1 MNHTP
6 EFKLL
11 DGLFDRLFPL
21 LRSITGPGI
30 EQSYAILSEHM
41 PLELMSIPS
50 GTKVFDWTVPPE
62 WACRSA
68 RLTDPS
74 GKVVCDLTMSNLHVL
89 NYSDRVNTSL
99 PLAELQKH
107 LHSLPHLP
115 DAVPYVTS
123 YYNRTW
129 GFCVSDRVRQGLKND
144 GMYRAEIDADF
155 SEGKVSLAH
164 TFLEGQSNREILL
177 SSYLCHPSL
186 ANNELSGPLVL
197 LGLYRRISQWPN
209 RHHRFRFVL
218 NPETIGSLCYL
229 HLHGEHLK
237 THLDAGLVLTCLGGA
252 AKQLSYKSS
261 RREDATVDRLARH
274 WNARGEPLRLR
285 PFTPAGG
292 SDERQYCSPGFN
304 LPVGQMARDVYG
316 EYSGYHN
323 SLDTKDSMT
332 IEALVDSIDR
342 IEHFLKELDQSGPWQ
357 NLFPHG
363 EPQLGHRGLYPT
375 LNSANTWK
383 TSSDEIF
390 DGRVILERIL
400 YMLNYSDGQNDLIS
414 IAGRC
419 GCTVADLLP
428 VVRCLQESGLLAP
441 TEENP

>member
-1 MNHTP
+1 MSHTP

-11 DGLFDRLFPL
+11 DGLFDQLFPL

-41 PLELMSIPS
+41 PLEMMGVPS

-62 WACRSA
+62 WVCRSA

-74 GKVVCDLTMSNLHVL
+74 GMVVCDLAMSNLHVL
-89 NYSDRVNTSL
+89 NYSDRVNKSL
-99 PLAELQKH
+99 PLSELQTH

-129 GFCVSDRVRQGLKND
+129 GFCVSDRVRQGLKDD
-144 GMYRAEIDADF
+144 GLYRAEIDADF
-155 SEGKVSLAH
+155 SEGKVPLAH
-164 TFLEGQSNREILL
+164 TFLEGQSKREILL

-197 LGLYRRISQWPN
+197 LGLYRRICRWQN
-209 RHHRFRFVL
+209 RQHRFRFVL

-237 THLDAGLVLTCLGGA
+237 EHLDAGLVLTCLGGSEE
-252 AKQLSYKSS
+252 LSYQSS
-261 RREDATVDRLARH
+261 RQETATVDRLAQH
-274 WNARGEPLRLR
+274 WKARGEPLRLR
-285 PFTPAGG
+285 PFNPAGG

-304 LPVGQMARDVYG
+304 LPVGQMARAVYG
-316 EYSGYHN
+316 EYAGYHN
-323 SLDTKDSMT
+323 SLDTKSFMSID
-332 IEALVDSIDR
+332 AVVDSVDR

-357 NLFPHG
+357 NLQPHG
-363 EPQLGHRGLYPT
+363 EPQLGRRGLYPT
-375 LNSANTWK
+375 LNSASTWK
-383 TSSDEIF
+383 TSSDKVF
-390 DGRVILERIL
+390 DGRVILKRIL
-400 YMLNYSDGQNDLIS
+400 YMLSYSDGRHDLIDV
-414 IAGRC
+414 AEKCR
-419 GCTVADLLP
+419 CTVADLLP
-428 VVRCLQESGLLAP
+428 VVGRLQEAGLLAP
-441 TEENP
+441 ALEKP